1 MNSMTMIM
9 ISCAPKKLF
18 VNSSKH
24 LKRLL
29 GRFGSALALLFFI
42 SSINTVKSQQL
53 SGTDWANAV
62 SSKSANLTVVYY
74 PEQAFAFKDARG
86 NYTGVELDILNQ
98 FFVWLKNAK
107 GINVNVTYK
116 EQGDFDKLLS
126 SVKNSNGGVFGAGN
140 VTITDERK
148 KDFKY
153 SPAYLNNIAVL
164 MTHSSA
170 PELKTLE
177 AISALYKSYS
187 AVVHKGTTHVITLN
201 NLKDKYYPNLKIG
214 MVNSDDEA
222 IKSVIENSKLFT
234 YTDLANYWMA
244 QKDNQP
250 VKRQAIGD
258 KTTEQFGFIMPKN
271 SGWDQ
276 AFNEFFNLG
285 AGYRSNIM
293 YKKILMRHLGNEVT
307 QMLEMAL
314 AQQNQSNK

>member
-1 MNSMTMIM
+1 MLRILCEPQNIASNLDTLLIRN
-9 ISCAPKKLF
+9 ISRVGLVVAFLF
-18 VNSSKH
+18 
-24 LKRLL
+24 LL
-29 GRFGSALALLFFI
+29 STLN
-42 SSINTVKSQQL
+42 SINAQQL
-53 SGTDWANAV
+53 SGTDWANAL
-62 SSKSANLTVVYY
+62 SSKKADITVVYY
-74 PEQAFAFKDARG
+74 PEQAFAFKDNRG

-107 GINVNVTYK
+107 GITVTVTFR

-126 SVKNSNGGVFGAGN
+126 SVKSSKGGVFGAGN
-140 VTITDERK
+140 ITITEERRK
-148 KDFKY
+148 YFKY
-153 SPAYLNNIAVL
+153 SPSYLNNIAVL

-170 PELKTLE
+170 PELKSLE
-177 AISALYKSYS
+177 SISEVYKSYS

-201 NLKDKYYPNLKIG
+201 KLRETYFPDLSIKIA
-214 MVNSDDEA
+214 NSDDEA
-222 IKSVIENSKLFT
+222 IKAVINNRKLFT

-250 VKRQAIGD
+250 VKRQEIGD

-271 SGWDQ
+271 SAWDQ
-276 AFNEFFNLG
+276 AFSEFFNLG

-314 AQQNQSNK
+314 AQQSQSNSNK

>member
-1 MNSMTMIM
+1 MIM
-9 ISCAPKKLF
+9 CAPKNLIANSCKHFKHMIGRISF
-18 VNSSKH
+18 VLAFMFLISTLSS
-24 LKRLL
+24 
-29 GRFGSALALLFFI
+29 
-42 SSINTVKSQQL
+42 VKAQQI
-53 SGTDWANAV
+53 SGTDWENAL
-62 SSKSANLTVVYY
+62 SSKRANITVVYY

-107 GINVNVTYK
+107 GINVNVTYR

-126 SVKNSNGGVFGAGN
+126 SVKNSEGGVFGAGN
-140 VTITDERK
+140 ITITEERR

-170 PELKTLE
+170 AELKSLE
-177 AISALYKSYS
+177 SISEVYKSYS
-187 AVVHKGTTHVITLN
+187 AVVHKGTTHVTTLN
-201 NLKDKYYPNLKIG
+201 NLKEKYFPGLSIE
-214 MVNSDDEA
+214 MANSDDEA
-222 IKSVIENSKLFT
+222 IKEVINNSKLFT

-271 SGWDQ
+271 SAWDQ
-276 AFNEFFNLG
+276 AFSEFFNLG

-314 AQQNQSNK
+314 AQQNQSKSNK